1 MIDRDVN
8 LTRSTAGV
16 GRTVCVLGGT
26 GFVGS
31 RLVAHLAAQGYAI
44 RVPSRNTLASALRVL
59 PDLRLFTADVHD
71 PATLRDCVAGCDF
84 VVNCI
89 GILNEPGTDG
99 SGFIRAHVELVDK
112 LLAAARETGVGKLV
126 QVSALQADAARGP
139 SHYLRSKGQA
149 EGLIA
154 QNVGEMRWTILQPSV
169 IFGPGDSFLNRFAQM
184 ARLLPFLPLAKP
196 GAQFAPVHVDDV
208 VAAISLALTQPQTD
222 GQTYQLCG
230 PEVYSLRAL
239 VRRAARAVDSRCIVI
254 GIPDWMARIQGLVME
269 RLPGKLFTTDNY
281 RSLSVPSVCS
291 KDGFAALGLEPR
303 SLELNLAACLAP
315 P

>member
-1 MIDRDVN
+1 M
-8 LTRSTAGV
+8 TETAPQGQRPAGA

-26 GFVGS
+26 GFVGT
-31 RLVAHLAAQGYAI
+31 RVVGHLAAEGYAI
-44 RVPSRNTLASALRVL
+44 RVPSRKPTASGLRVL
-59 PDLRLFTADVHD
+59 PNLRLFTADVHD
-71 PATLRDCVAGCDF
+71 PATLRDCFAGCDF

-89 GILNEPGTDG
+89 GILNEAGTDG
-99 SGFIRAHVELVDK
+99 SGFMKVHVELVDK
-112 LLAAARETGVGKLV
+112 LLTAARDTGVQKLV

-154 QNVGEMRWTILQPSV
+154 QSVGGLRWTILQPSV

-208 VAAISLALTQPQTD
+208 VAAIGLALAEPRTD
-222 GQTYQLCG
+222 HQTYQLCG
-230 PEVYSLRAL
+230 PEVYTLRAL
-239 VRRAARAVDSRCIVI
+239 VRRAARAVGSRCIVF
-254 GIPDWMARIQGLVME
+254 GIPDWMARVQGLVME

-291 KDGFAALGLEPR
+291 EDGFATLGLEPR
-303 SLELNLAACLAP
+303 SLELNLADCLAP
-315 P
+315 R